1 MKCLS
6 FAVLIAVSIPAV
18 PGAFAAERADIIF
31 LTPYQ
36 LYCSKVIGMRTH
48 RPLCLVGAWMV
59 IREYLVSH
67 TADGPT

>member
-1 MKCLS
+1 MT
-6 FAVLIAVSIPAV
+6 F
-18 PGAFAAERADIIF
+18 DF
-31 LTPYQ
+31 LLVTPYQ